1 MTRTV
6 LLATLLSVG
15 PAMAQSSLRKPTDL
29 LPLSP
34 FQMQMPAPAG
44 PVFTPAPVPNRD
56 ARAPISPRARRP
68 DAEFSPGLFNRSD
81 QFRGDG
87 YSTGS
92 TAQSEQE
99 KRVRP
104 GAGFNL
110 RMPLQEQRP

>member
-15 PAMAQSSLRKPTDL
+15 SAMAQSSLRKPIDA
-29 LPLSP
+29 LPLPS
-34 FQMQMPAPAG
+34 FKMSAPAG

-56 ARAPISPRARRP
+56 ARAPTGPRVRRP
-68 DAEFSPGLFNRSD
+68 DAEFSPSLFNRSD

-87 YSTGS
+87 YSNGS

-110 RMPLQEQRP
+110 RMPLQEQKP